1 MAIKSHNF
9 QTFLK
14 GRFNRIIECG
24 NIEMAA
30 FVAKIVTKYGG
41 YGFSNYHLLALVL
54 DFDPVPVIQEE
65 RAKEQKLK
73 AERKLNPLAP
83 EPQPDPVGPA
93 YARKSRP
100 KPRKNKYARFNSRPA
115 YTESGAHVA
124 LKFEDEFLTREEQV
138 SLLMKMRKANVT
150 KKAHTNLQITPLH
163 CACINPN
170 PHVLRY
176 FLKIGDDVGVY
187 DEMLRKPVHFAACS
201 PSTENLKVLI
211 EKGCDLRDSDKIRK
225 TPLMYAAEH
234 GRLDNVKLII
244 DSAEINLDQKCRT
257 ARGAIHFAAE
267 GGHFGMSSISLL
279 SYPYY
284 QIRIIYILIIN
295 ILIIKFLFLDSL
307 NTKSVIF
314 NLS

>member
-1 MAIKSHNF
+1 
-9 QTFLK
+9 
-14 GRFNRIIECG
+14 
-24 NIEMAA
+24 MAA

-54 DFDPVPVIQEE
+54 DFDPEPVVKDV
-65 RAKEQKLK
+65 RAKIQKLK
-73 AERKLNPLAP
+73 AEKKLNPTATDT
-83 EPQPDPVGPA
+83 QQDPV
-93 YARKSRP
+93 RP
-100 KPRKNKYARFNSRPA
+100 PYPQKIRATHNRSKYAKFNSRPA
-115 YTESGAHVA
+115 YTQTGAHVA
-124 LKFEDEFLTREEQV
+124 LKFEDHFLTRDEMV
-138 SLLMKMRKANVT
+138 ALLLKMRKANVT

-170 PHVLRY
+170 PNVLRY

-201 PSTENLKVLI
+201 PSTGNLKVLI

-267 GGHFGMSSISLL
+267 GGHFGSYLSIV
-279 SYPYY
+279 
-284 QIRIIYILIIN
+284 LIKY
-295 ILIIKFLFLDSL
+295 LL
-307 NTKSVIF
+307 NTYSFFI
-314 NLS
+314 NSY